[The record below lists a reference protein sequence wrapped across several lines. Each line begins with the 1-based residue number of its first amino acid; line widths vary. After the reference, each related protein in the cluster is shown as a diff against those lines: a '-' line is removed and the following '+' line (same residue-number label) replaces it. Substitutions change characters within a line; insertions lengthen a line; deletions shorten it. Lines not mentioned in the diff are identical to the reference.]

1 MSKNFFIRKM
11 TLALRMMPRYSTF
24 KRSHNFN
31 WFNFRAMKNHK
42 KRYERKQKSYVYP
55 NSVMGF
61 IFFSVPMV
69 YTERKRGTARS
80 FRRGD
85 QRITWV
91 VVTAIKFRLL
101 CWWIKNVEA
110 NLWIRVSAAETLSNA
125 IVLSRSIVF
134 CTVWYSTVARWWSFD
149 RLTRPHS
156 MALYLQNNRV
166 PEF

>member
-1 MSKNFFIRKM
+1 M
-11 TLALRMMPRYSTF
+11 TLTLQMMLRYLI
-24 KRSHNFN
+24 FN
-31 WFNFRAMKNHK
+31 NDLINHSRQFNFRAMKNHK
-42 KRYERKQKSYVYP
+42 KRHERKKVSYMYLNRVTSLFFLTVVYA
-55 NSVMGF
+55 NG
-61 IFFSVPMV
+61 I
-69 YTERKRGTARS
+69 YQRKRGIARS

-85 QRITWV
+85 QRVTWV
-91 VVTAIKFRLL
+91 VRTVIKFRLF

-134 CTVWYSTVARWWSFD
+134 CTVWYSTVARRWSFD

-156 MALYLQNNRV
+156 MALCLQNNRV